1 MKKIYSTPMATFENM
16 ETMQMIATSS
26 IKVGKDYE
34 GEIIQSRSFDED
46 DDRGRGFDI
55 WEDNDEE

>member
-16 ETMQMIATSS
+16 ETMQMIATS
-26 IKVGKDYE
+26 IKVGEDYD